1 MKPPSTWT
9 QQRDTF
15 VKELRKRVPDAR
27 MQHGILYRKAG
38 HTVFIGQPI
47 KGHFRLYFDVHDAFL
62 PGKRLRRA
70 YKGHDVE
77 ITVAVEEAMAL
88 LPFAV
93 GLMLDVIVARS
104 TVYER
109 SPRAVAISH
118 GAPRRVGKTPPMA
131 WLETVSSAF
140 RMAGAP

>member
-1 MKPPSTWT
+1 MKPPTTWT

-47 KGHFRLYFDVHDAFL
+47 SGHFRLYFDVHDAFL

-70 YKGHDVE
+70 YRGHGVE
-77 ITVAVEEAMAL
+77 ITVSVEEAMSL

-109 SPRAVAISH
+109 SPRAVAV
-118 GAPRRVGKTPPMA
+118 AYKTPWKPGKTPPRA

-140 RMAGAP
+140 RIAGAP